1 MTPSDTNPAAQE
13 ETPIETPPAAT
24 EPTKTEEKE
33 AEAKKEGDKQSV
45 FGSGSQISESVF
57 SMFGGGSKLKRE
69 EKNDEEAEPKE
80 KKDGDV
86 CSLRVYSLALM
97 QFY

>member
-13 ETPIETPPAAT
+13 ETPVETPAAAT

-33 AEAKKEGDKQSV
+33 AEGNIKGDKQSV
-45 FGSGSQISESVF
+45 FGSGGQLSENVF
-57 SMFGGGSKLKRE
+57 SMFGGGPKPKRE
-69 EKNDEEAEPKE
+69 EKDDEEAEPKE

-86 CSLRVYSLALM
+86 CSPRVHGLSLM
-97 QFY
+97 QYH

>member
-13 ETPIETPPAAT
+13 ETPVETPAAAT

-33 AEAKKEGDKQSV
+33 AEGDKPSV
-45 FGSGSQISESVF
+45 FGSGGQMSDTVF
-57 SMFGGGSKLKRE
+57 SMFGGGSKPKRE
-69 EKNDEEAEPKE
+69 EKDDEEAEPKE

-86 CSLRVYSLALM
+86 CPLRVHSLSLI
-97 QFY
+97 QSH